1 MRYVYPVVFKQ
12 EENQYSVSVPD
23 LDGCFTFGD
32 SLFEAIEMARDAM
45 AMWLCKAED
54 NNEVLPQASKAEDI
68 KTNGGFVNFID
79 VDTQEYRRLNDNRA
93 IKKTLS
99 VPSWLNAKAER
110 AGINFSQVL
119 QDALKIKLNIE

>member
-32 SLFEAIEMARDAM
+32 SLFEAIELARDAM

>member
-32 SLFEAIEMARDAM
+32 SLFEAIELARDAM
-45 AMWLCKAED
+45 AMWLCKVED

>member
-1 MRYVYPVVFKQ
+1 MRYVYPVIFKQ
-12 EENQYSVSVPD
+12 EENQYSVNVPD
-23 LDGCFTFGD
+23 LDGCFTFGA

-54 NNEVLPQASKAEDI
+54 NNEVLPQASKAENI
-68 KTNGGFVNFID
+68 KADGGFINFID

-119 QDALKIKLNIE
+119 QDALKVKLNIE

>member
-68 KTNGGFVNFID
+68 KTNEGFINFID

-119 QDALKIKLNIE
+119 QDALKVKLNIE

>member
-54 NNEVLPQASKAEDI
+54 NNEVLPQVSKLEDI
-68 KTNGGFVNFID
+68 KTDGGFVNFID

-119 QDALKIKLNIE
+119 QDALKVKLNIE